1 MLGPN
6 RPLDFSILDTICD
19 ISIDIQEYLVF
30 GGCIWHIDCLFGIRI
45 MSLIGVYKL
54 CNCLAISHYSWAP
67 WIQQIGNFT
76 MLSPY
81 CKILHI
87 AYYILH
93 TFTILQD
100 VSPWYSL
107 TSCNIRMCRNG
118 ISEAV
123 AAVPLWAEELKK
135 QTLWAEELKN
145 FHLWRFALVSLWSVD
160 PDYFHLLDI
169 GYHLI
174 NNVSL
179 PS

>member
-6 RPLDFSILDTICD
+6 RPLNFSILDTICD
-19 ISIDIQEYLVF
+19 INIDIQEYLVF
-30 GGCIWHIDCLFGIRI
+30 GGCIWHIDGLFGIRI

-81 CKILHI
+81 CKILH
-87 AYYILH
+87 

-100 VSPWYSL
+100 LSPWYSL

-160 PDYFHLLDI
+160 PDYFHLLNI

-174 NNVSL
+174 NIVSL

>member
-19 ISIDIQEYLVF
+19 INIDIQEYLVF

-81 CKILHI
+81 CKILH
-87 AYYILH
+87 

-100 VSPWYSL
+100 LSPWYSL

-123 AAVPLWAEELKK
+123 AAVPLWAEKLKK
-135 QTLWAEELKN
+135 LSFVTLRPSEPL
-145 FHLWRFALVSLWSVD
+145 D